1 MTKEKARLTETLAG
15 LAPPRAVFRRHVE
28 PADWRGFPVGGFID
42 ERHARQVIKNS
53 INITAEHSAAARQK
67 KVSASG

>member
-1 MTKEKARLTETLAG
+1 MRDLAKFRVHARGEDH
-15 LAPPRAVFRRHVE
+15 AVFRRHVE

-53 INITAEHSAAARQK
+53 INITTEHSGPVA
-67 KVSASG
+67 

>member
-1 MTKEKARLTETLAG
+1 
-15 LAPPRAVFRRHVE
+15 VFRRHVE

-53 INITAEHSAAARQK
+53 INITAEHSACEGVDRK
-67 KVSASG
+67 ASSGAGGYN

>member
-1 MTKEKARLTETLAG
+1 
-15 LAPPRAVFRRHVE
+15 VFRRHVE

-53 INITAEHSAAARQK
+53 INITTEHSVETAE
-67 KVSASG
+67 SSGPVWLETEWESGD